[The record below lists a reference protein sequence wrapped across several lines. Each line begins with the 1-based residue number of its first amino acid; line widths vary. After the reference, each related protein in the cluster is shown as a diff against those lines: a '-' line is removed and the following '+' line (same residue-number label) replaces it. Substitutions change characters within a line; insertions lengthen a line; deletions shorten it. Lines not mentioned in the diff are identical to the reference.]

1 MSSGKRTDALLLQTD
16 TLRPESHS
24 PLGNATQGDPHLG
37 FFAAHRAMGA
47 IILLG
52 SMYYL
57 VALSAYRTR
66 LESNYAIVS
75 GHSRSVLSFLGRRIL

>member
-1 MSSGKRTDALLLQTD
+1 
-16 TLRPESHS
+16 
-24 PLGNATQGDPHLG
+24 
-37 FFAAHRAMGA
+37 MGA

-52 SMYYL
+52 GVYYL
-57 VALSAYRTR
+57 VALRTHRTR